1 MGSFAG
7 ATKMIPGIG
16 GQIDT
21 NQITEV
27 VKRLEKCKAMIGSMT
42 KKERANPD
50 CRTQLRVYTKIVTIV
65 FLSWC
70 NWISEH
76 EMLGEKLGELDS

>member
-1 MGSFAG
+1 MGSSAVSQQWI
-7 ATKMIPGIG
+7 AVL
-16 GQIDT
+16 
-21 NQITEV
+21 V
-27 VKRLEKCKAMIGSMT
+27 VKLRLEINKAMIGSMT

-50 CRTQLRVYTKIVTIV
+50 CRTQLMVYTKIVTIV